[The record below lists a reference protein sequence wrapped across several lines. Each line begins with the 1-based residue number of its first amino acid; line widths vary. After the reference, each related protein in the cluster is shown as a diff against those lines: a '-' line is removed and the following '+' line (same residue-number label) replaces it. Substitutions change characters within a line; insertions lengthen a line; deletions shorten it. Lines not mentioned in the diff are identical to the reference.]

1 MDETHH
7 DLSVTGDKGG
17 PIALVYHNTDFQ
29 WGFKRTVKAGR
40 HVTGVYATNAAGE
53 ALPPM
58 FIFDSGAKIEDSFR
72 VKLSWLEGLP
82 VTTGQFDC
90 PTIVETASF
99 YAGRAQGLMDD
110 SLVVEYVEKVVLPL
124 FPNISKRAK
133 FDEQTGKLLCCPD
146 VLKVDLGLG
155 QIVESMKKRE
165 EFLEKGL

>member
-99 YAGRAQGLMDD
+99 YAGRSQGLMDD
-110 SLVVEYVEKVVLPL
+110 SLVVEYVEKLVLPL
-124 FPNISKRAK
+124 FPIISN
-133 FDEQTGKLLCCPD
+133 EQNLMNRLVSFFV
-146 VLKVDLGLG
+146 VLM
-155 QIVESMKKRE
+155 S
-165 EFLEKGL
+165 